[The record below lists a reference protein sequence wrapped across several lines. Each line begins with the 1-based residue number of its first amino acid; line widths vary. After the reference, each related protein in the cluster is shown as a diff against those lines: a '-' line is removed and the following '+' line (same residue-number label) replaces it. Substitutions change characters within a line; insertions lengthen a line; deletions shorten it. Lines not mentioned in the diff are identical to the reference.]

1 LTIQP
6 LVILTVNSGII
17 PSLCDIIGRLEGHK
31 TKSQRQAAI
40 MKKNFYFLFMNTIVV
55 PLTVNTTLSLFFS
68 NLEWNDL
75 NYQNI
80 ADKFVKNFALPTFIT
95 LAINWTFVSN
105 GVTMLDIV
113 HHIFKFLMYWQHKKA
128 QENEEHPMPFV
139 DEYPF
144 DHGYFQALAIVVFS
158 LGLTFS
164 AVLPPVSFFLTLYFF
179 FKYYIDKY
187 NLVLVYNREFESGGI
202 IVKK

>member
-1 LTIQP
+1 
-6 LVILTVNSGII
+6 
-17 PSLCDIIGRLEGHK
+17 
-31 TKSQRQAAI
+31 

-68 NLEWNDL
+68 NLEWDDL

-80 ADKFVKNFALPTFIT
+80 ADKIVKNFAGLTFIT

-105 GVTMLDIV
+105 GVSMLDIV
-113 HHIFKFLMYWQHKKA
+113 HHIFKLLMYWQHKRA

-139 DEYPF
+139 DDYPF